1 MTKNNR
7 VRYLLRRLLVLVF
20 TVWLSAS
27 IIFIVPRL
35 APGDP
40 IQAIITRMSVQAGPI
55 PGGDQ
60 LVEEWRERFGL
71 NDPLG
76 VQYLRYMGGLLTF
89 DFGYS
94 LASFPANVNDMVAR
108 SLPWTLGLLTLT
120 VVITFL
126 IGNSIGAL
134 LAWQKTP
141 RWVRNVLPVSM
152 VFTSVPS
159 ILVALILLTIFASS
173 LGWFPITGAYGR
185 EVEPGLN
192 LPFIASVIHH
202 GTLPALSIIL
212 VSFGYWALSM
222 RGMMITIQGEDY
234 TTLAEAKGLNPLF
247 ILYRYMVRNAILP
260 QVTALALT
268 LGTMVSGQVL
278 IESIFAYPGMGNL
291 IYRAIRDQDFT
302 TIQGASYIVILTTAL
317 AVFIIDLMYPLIDP
331 RISYGD

>member
-1 MTKNNR
+1 MTQRNR
-7 VRYLLRRLLVLVF
+7 IRYLLRRLLVFIF
-20 TVWLSAS
+20 TVWLSATV
-27 IIFIVPRL
+27 IFIVPRL

-71 NDPLG
+71 NDPLP
-76 VQYLRYMGGLLTF
+76 VQYLRYMRGLVTF

-94 LASFPANVNDMVAR
+94 LASFPARVNDMIGR

-120 VVITFL
+120 VVTTFL
-126 IGNSIGAL
+126 IGNSLGAL
-134 LAWQKTP
+134 LAWSKTP
-141 RWVRNVLPVSM
+141 RWLRALLPASM

-159 ILVALILLTIFASS
+159 ILVALVLLTIFAST
-173 LGWFPITGAYGR
+173 LGWFPITGAYAR
-185 EVEPGLN
+185 DVEPGLN

-202 GTLPALSIIL
+202 GMLPALSIVL

-234 TTLAEAKGLNPLF
+234 TTLAQAKGLPPLF
-247 ILYRYMVRNAILP
+247 VLYRYMARNAILP

-278 IESIFAYPGMGNL
+278 IESIFSYPGMGNL
-291 IYRAIRDQDFT
+291 IYRSIRDQDFT
-302 TIQGASYIVILTTAL
+302 TIQGASFVVILATAL
-317 AVFIIDLMYPLIDP
+317 AVFAIDLLYPLIDP